1 MSKLYVNEIA
11 SKTGGTDALTID
23 SNGRVSMPARPIFY
37 AVSEENFT
45 HANGTYSTL
54 ATWAADINRGNIF
67 STTTGKFTAPVAGIY
82 QVSTGLTYTGLAD
95 SAGDGWGIKIF
106 KNGSDFTNVE
116 LAYVAGIQNGVEGH
130 SNATIYMDLA
140 VNDYVEVGGDGTTV
154 NLNIQHLYFG
164 AHLVG

>member
-1 MSKLYVNEIA
+1 MTSILKVDSIQNA
-11 SKTGGTDALTID
+11 AGTAAITID

-37 AVSEENFT
+37 AVSEANFT
-45 HANGTYSTL
+45 HANGRYSTL

-67 STTTGKFTAPVAGIY
+67 STTTGKFTVPVAGVY

-95 SAGDGWGIKIF
+95 SHGDGWGIKIF

-116 LAYVAGIQNGVEGH
+116 LAYVAGIQNGIEGH

-140 VNDYVEVGGDGTTV
+140 VNDYVEVGGDGTTQ